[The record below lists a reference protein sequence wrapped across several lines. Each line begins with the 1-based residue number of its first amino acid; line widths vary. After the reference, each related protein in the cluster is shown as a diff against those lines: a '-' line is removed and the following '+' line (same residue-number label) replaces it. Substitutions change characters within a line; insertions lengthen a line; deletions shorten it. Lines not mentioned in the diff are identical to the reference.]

1 MHRICR
7 VTLTLLWGKEG
18 KEDGK
23 VGKEEQEQEEPGEEE
38 RAQTTLERQA
48 RVETKVVSRGM
59 EVRRVGRV
67 RGRSRTRRSS
77 RVTVL
82 IAPCGGIHRGIAPRG
97 RRIGMEGKV
106 EPMPWRE
113 RRRYH
118 M

>member
-1 MHRICR
+1 M
-7 VTLTLLWGKEG
+7 WGKEG
-18 KEDGK
+18 NEDGK
-23 VGKEEQEQEEPGEEE
+23 VGKEEQEQEDLGEEE

-48 RVETKVVSRGM
+48 RVETKVVSREM

-82 IAPCGGIHRGIAPRG
+82 LATFGGIRRGIALKG
-97 RRIGMEGKV
+97 RRIGLEGKV
-106 EPMPWRE
+106 EPMPWRGQ
-113 RRRYH
+113 RTHH